1 MLSTRFTTWR
11 AWHPSVPN
19 CYGMSMWPRFLLS
32 IATTAISMAV
42 FASLTPTR
50 LRCEYLVNPLGINE
64 NSPRLSWIV
73 TSDQRGDRQTGYRIL
88 VASTAENLKKG
99 VGDLWDTGEI
109 SSDATLKEYGGR
121 PLAAG
126 QRAWWAVK
134 VKDKDGRASKWAEAA
149 FWEKGLEAGD
159 WKAQWIGR
167 ADPDRLKLD
176 PAGAKWIWFPE
187 GNPAVEA
194 PSGDRR
200 FRTNLNSSGA
210 PNRARLA
217 IASDDSFRL
226 LINGREIGHGRG
238 IGSYTDFEVASKLK
252 KGDNAIEIIGH
263 NDRGRAGLLVLGA
276 FQVGSQ
282 SLAFHSD
289 KSWESSVD
297 GKSWQ
302 PAMEISDLA
311 GEHIRAPAILHG
323 AQPAPYLFGSV
334 TIGKPV
340 ARARAYVSAKGL
352 YQFSIDGKRLGAD
365 VFTPGWTDYHKRIQY
380 QTYDVTALLKQGE
393 HHLDMVLGDG
403 WYCGHVGLAG
413 RENYGPK
420 PMGLCQIEIEY
431 ADGSRDRVLT
441 DQSWAVNTGPILT
454 NDLLMG
460 ENYDASFHISA
471 TERPNV
477 QPLDATPLVGQHSPT
492 VQKLAEL
499 KPLKMTEPKPE
510 TYVYD
515 LGQNMVGWARLKVK
529 GKAGD
534 KVTLRFAE
542 MLNPDGTIYTTNLRS
557 AKCTD
562 TYICGGGNEVY
573 EPTFTFHG
581 FRYVE
586 VTGYPGKPGTDA
598 ITGIVVGSNNP
609 QTGTFECSNPMVNKL
624 QHNIF
629 WGQRGN
635 YLEVPTDC
643 PQRDERLG
651 WMGDAQIFARTAA
664 FNNDIAAFM
673 TKWTQ
678 DVEDAQSAP
687 GGFSDVSPRVGDLS
701 DGAPAWGDA
710 GVIVPWTMYLTYG
723 DRRLLERRYDSMKAW
738 VDYIDS
744 VNPDHIWVKRSN
756 NNFGDWLNVHDDMP
770 REVLATAYFAHSTDL
785 FARIATILGR
795 TDDAAKYKALLA
807 EIKQAFN
814 EHFVSE
820 DGTIK
825 GNTQTCYVLALWFDL
840 LPADKREI
848 AARKLT
854 EHIMIDRQ
862 GHLATGFVG
871 VGYLCPTLTSIGK
884 DDVAFV
890 LLNNDTYP
898 SWGYSIKHGA
908 TTIWE
913 RWDGWTEEHG
923 FQDPGMNSFNHY
935 SLGSVGEWMAST
947 VAGIDLDPAQP
958 GYKHVVIHPTPG
970 GGMTYAKASY
980 DSVRGR
986 IESSWKVTGDRFE
999 LEVVIPANTTATVHV
1014 PTSDAASVTLDG
1026 KPASGA
1032 VLELGSGRY
1041 KISARA

>member
-1 MLSTRFTTWR
+1 
-11 AWHPSVPN
+11 
-19 CYGMSMWPRFLLS
+19 MSMRAKTLLCF
-32 IATTAISMAV
+32 ATLAISMAAA
-42 FASLTPTR
+42 ASLNPTR
-50 LRCEYLVNPLGINE
+50 LRCEYLANPLGINE
-64 NSPRLSWIV
+64 NAPRLSWIV
-73 TSDQRGDRQTGYRIL
+73 TSDQKGDRQTAYRIL
-88 VASTAENLKKG
+88 VASTVDILKHG
-99 VGDLWDTGEI
+99 VGDLWDTGETT
-109 SSDATLKEYGGR
+109 SDETVNIEYKGK
-121 PLAAG
+121 PLRAG
-126 QRAWWAVK
+126 QRAWWSVE
-134 VKDKDGRASKWAEAA
+134 VKDKDGKLAKWAEPAY
-149 FWEKGLEAGD
+149 WEKGLESSD
-159 WKAQWIGR
+159 WNAQWIGR
-167 ADPDRLKLD
+167 ANSEKLAVK
-176 PAGAKWIWFPE
+176 PEGAKWIWFPE

-194 PSGDRR
+194 PSGDRH
-200 FRTNLNSSGA
+200 FRTNLNTSSKPDEA
-210 PNRARLA
+210 KMW
-217 IASDDSFRL
+217 IAVDDSFRL
-226 LINGREIGHGRG
+226 LINGREVGHGRG
-238 IGSYTDFEVASKLK
+238 WASYTEVDIAGHLK
-252 KGDNAIEIIGH
+252 PGDNSVEIIGH
-263 NDRGRAGLLVLGA
+263 NDRGRAGLLFLGG
-276 FQVGSQ
+276 FRVGRTT
-282 SLAFHSD
+282 LAFHSD
-289 KSWESSVD
+289 KSWETSID
-297 GKSWQ
+297 GKEWRSS
-302 PAMEISDLA
+302 MEISELQ
-311 GEHIRAPAILHG
+311 GEHFRTPTMNHG
-323 AQPAPYLFGSV
+323 AGDAVYL
-334 TIGKPV
+334 GKEYEAKKRIV
-340 ARARAYVSAKGL
+340 RARAYVSAKGL
-352 YQFSIDGKRLGAD
+352 YQLSINGTRVGHDI
-365 VFTPGWTDYHKRIQY
+365 FTPGWTDYHKRIQY
-380 QTYDVTALLKQGE
+380 QTYDIAPLLREGKNSIQ
-393 HHLDMVLGDG
+393 MVLGDG

-420 PMGLCQIEIEY
+420 PMGLCQIEIDY
-431 ADGSRDRVLT
+431 DDGTHDSVATDR
-441 DQSWAVNTGPILT
+441 SWSVSNGAIQT

-460 ENYDASFHISA
+460 ENYDAGEITPAVTA
-471 TERPNV
+471 TEV
-477 QPLDATPLVGQHSPT
+477 QPLDSTPLVGQHSPT

-499 KPLKMTEPKPE
+499 RPLKITEPKPGVF
-510 TYVYD
+510 VYD
-515 LGQNMVGWARLKVK
+515 LGQNMVGWARLKVR

-534 KVTLRFAE
+534 AITLRFAE

-557 AKCTD
+557 ARCTD
-562 TYICGGGNEVY
+562 TYRCSGHGEEAY

-586 VTGYPGKPGTDA
+586 VTGYPGKPGMNA
-598 ITGIVVGSNNP
+598 ITGIVVGSNNE

-723 DRRLLERRYDSMKAW
+723 DTRLLEKRYNAMKAW

-770 REVLATAYFAHSTDL
+770 RDVLATAYFAHSTDL

-795 TDDAAKYKALLA
+795 NEDAAKYGALLR

-814 EHFVSE
+814 EHFVS
-820 DGTIK
+820 DNGTIK
-825 GNTQTCYVLALWFDL
+825 GNTQTCYVLGLWFDL
-840 LPADKREI
+840 LPADKRLL
-848 AARKLT
+848 AQKKLAD
-854 EHIMIDRQ
+854 HIMLDRQ

-871 VGYLCPTLTSIGK
+871 VGYLCPTLTSIGRN
-884 DDVAFV
+884 DIAYV

-947 VAGIDLDPAQP
+947 LAGIDLDPTRP
-958 GYKHVVIHPTPG
+958 GYRHIVIHPTPG
-970 GGMTYAKASY
+970 GGFTYAKAAY
-980 DSVRGR
+980 DSIRGK
-986 IESSWKVTGDRFE
+986 IVSDWKVANGRFE
-999 LEVVIPANTTATVHV
+999 LMLEIPANTTATVHV
-1014 PTSDAASVTLDG
+1014 PTSEPGSVRVDG
-1026 KPASGA
+1026 KPAAGA
-1032 VLELGSGRY
+1032 VFDLPSGRY
-1041 KISARA
+1041 VIQANAE